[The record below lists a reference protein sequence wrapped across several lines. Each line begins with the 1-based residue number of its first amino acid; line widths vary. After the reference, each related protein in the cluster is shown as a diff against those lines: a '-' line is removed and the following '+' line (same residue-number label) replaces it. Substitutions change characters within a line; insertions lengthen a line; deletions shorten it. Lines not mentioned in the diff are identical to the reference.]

1 MSATRGLAVGKFWPP
16 HEGHIRLIRQLVA
29 ECDRAFVLVCASERQ
44 VPSGIE
50 RAVWLQAMFPEV
62 EVVIDND
69 WCAWH
74 HPAEC
79 GASCTEL
86 WARRVRE
93 LGLLPIDVVV
103 AGESY
108 AERFADALKAKCI
121 RLERRNEPSR
131 GTNIRQLLSVSWLE
145 LPPVVRA
152 GLYRRVVIL
161 GAESTGT
168 STLAVD
174 LSRRLC
180 APLVAEVG
188 RTYSWHLFSRT
199 GSMQSINWSEEHFW
213 QIVNLQIQLE
223 RDSIWK
229 DIETTPGSLGPW
241 LICDTDTLAT
251 VAWWERYLNCD
262 VEAIERFAHARL
274 ADLYVHT
281 SPSDVEFDDS
291 DPLRDGAH
299 VRLKMS
305 DRFRELLRDSGRP
318 WLEVTGSRPDR
329 VEQVV
334 NALARY
340 EVESPRWIHS

>member
-1 MSATRGLAVGKFWPP
+1 MSATRGLAIGKFWPP
-16 HEGHIRLIRQLVA
+16 HAGHVRLIRQLIA
-29 ECDRAFVLVCASERQ
+29 NCDRAFVLVCASERQ
-44 VPSGIE
+44 VPGGME

-62 EVVIDND
+62 EVIVDHD

-74 HPAEC
+74 HPDDC
-79 GASCTEL
+79 RASCTEL
-86 WARRVRE
+86 SARRVQE
-93 LGLLPIDVVV
+93 LGLLPIDVVA

-121 RLERRNEPSR
+121 RLERHDEPSR
-131 GTNIRQLLSVSWLE
+131 GTYIRQDLCASWLE
-145 LPPVVRA
+145 LPRVVRA

-174 LSRRLC
+174 LSRRLR

-188 RTYSWHLFSRT
+188 RTYSWHLFSRA
-199 GSMQSINWSEEHFW
+199 GSMEGIKWSQEHFW

-223 RDSIWK
+223 RDSIWG
-229 DIETTPGSLGPW
+229 DIETTPGTLGPW

-251 VAWWERYLNCD
+251 VAWWERYLNRD
-262 VEAIERFAHARL
+262 VEAIEKLASARL

-299 VRLKMS
+299 VRLTMS
-305 DRFRELLRDSGRP
+305 DRFRDLLRNSGRP
-318 WLEVTGSRPDR
+318 WLEVTGSREDR

-334 NALARY
+334 KTLQKL